1 MLVGLNLY
9 AVENVVFCFEIL
21 FAILNKGTNAG
32 PGEQFE
38 SMNELLVSLTDRD
51 ICPLRL
57 EWREETFV

>member
-9 AVENVVFCFEIL
+9 AVENVVFCFGIL

-38 SMNELLVSLTDRD
+38 SMNELLVSLADRD